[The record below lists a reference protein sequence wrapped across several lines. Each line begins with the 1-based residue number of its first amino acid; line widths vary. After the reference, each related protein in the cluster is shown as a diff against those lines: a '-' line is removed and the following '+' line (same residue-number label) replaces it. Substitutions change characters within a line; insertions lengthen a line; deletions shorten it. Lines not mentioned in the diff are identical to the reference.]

1 MNFKKIVSIT
11 IFVILFPMA
20 LALAIDPGY
29 PDTVA
34 LDSVSVMAGG
44 EVAFP
49 VYLFNDELL
58 SGIELVFDYD
68 SSYLQLDSFSLAG
81 GRLADF
87 EDLNVIL
94 TDSANLIHLIM
105 LAWATSEFI
114 PSGNGLLCDLFF
126 STYDSAGGKTFTVD
140 TASWYHQPSGNTF
153 VTRLGDTSATSFI
166 YPEFIDGK
174 IHVIEPPP
182 SPDSVWVEK
191 VVGSPGNTVMVNIY
205 GYNSE
210 PLTQVDLALE
220 YSSDDIVFNDTS
232 FVGTRGSSA
241 MLKDLDSRSQVRQ
254 ILITLTYNDVAPLEV
269 GTGPLATILFDIA
282 PTATDGIVTID
293 STYFLGA
300 QSLEFTLTSADGGG
314 KFTPYFT
321 SGYVDIKTS
330 TDVEDHYQP
339 LIPDDFAL
347 EQNVPNPFNPTT
359 NIRFDLPRQSYVHLE
374 VVNVL
379 GQRVKTLINESLP
392 AGIHTVTFDGKN
404 DDGQT
409 VASGVY
415 FYRLVTE
422 GFSQSRKMIL
432 LK

>member
-1 MNFKKIVSIT
+1 MNIKKTFTIA
-11 IFVILFPMA
+11 IFVILFPVA

-29 PDTVA
+29 PDT
-34 LDSVSVMAGG
+34 LIIDSVSVMAGG
-44 EVAFP
+44 EVALP
-49 VYLFNDELL
+49 VYFYNDETISALNM
-58 SGIELVFDYD
+58 VVDYD
-68 SSYLQLDSFSLAG
+68 NDNLQIDSFSMEGSRISGFSDIEIA
-81 GRLADF
+81 F
-87 EDLNVIL
+87 S
-94 TDSANLIHLIM
+94 DSANLISL
-105 LAWATSEFI
+105 LLYTFPEFI
-114 PSGNGLLCDLFF
+114 GAGNGLLGNLYFTASPTAGGQTFTITNGYWPFGQYDTRTTRFA
-126 STYDSAGGKTFTVD
+126 DSA
-140 TASWYHQPSGNTF
+140 
-153 VTRLGDTSATSFI
+153 ATSFI
-166 YPEFIDGK
+166 FPIFIDGK
-174 IHVIEPPP
+174 IHVVEPPP

-210 PLTQVDLALE
+210 PLAQVDLALE
-220 YSSDDIVFNDTS
+220 YSSDDIIYNDTS

-241 MLKDLDSRSQVRQ
+241 MNKDIDLRSQLRQ
-254 ILITLTYNDVAPLEV
+254 ILITLTYNEVMPLEV

-293 STYFLGA
+293 STLFLSS

-330 TDVEDHYQP
+330 TDVKDHYQP
-339 LIPDDFAL
+339 LIPDNFAL

-379 GQRVKTLINESLP
+379 GQRVRTLVNESLP
-392 AGIHTVTFDGKN
+392 AGIHTVTFDGQN
-404 DDGQT
+404 DDGQA